1 MNDQPPHRVL
11 IVEDH
16 QVVAE
21 GLAVLLDE
29 HPGLR
34 VVGWAASVADAE
46 RLMATEPVD
55 VMVADYWLPDG
66 TGVEVVAALRAR
78 WPDAAVVFLSV
89 DDSDEAMLAAL
100 EAGASGYLVKSAGG
114 ADVIAAVH
122 RAAEG
127 EILVPARQLAALLTR
142 RREQAQRRA
151 ERSRQLDSL
160 TPRERQVLGLMA
172 EGMDNR
178 EVALRLRVSYAT
190 VRSHVRHLLGKLGAR
205 SKLEAVVRAADW
217 GLPERER
224 ERHSS
229 S

>member
-1 MNDQPPHRVL
+1 MSGRPPYRVL

-29 HPGLR
+29 QPDLD
-34 VVGWAASVADAE
+34 VIGWAASVADAE
-46 RLMATEPVD
+46 RLAAAEPAD
-55 VMVADYWLPDG
+55 VVVLDYWLPDG
-66 TGVEVVAALRAR
+66 TGAQAVAALRAYR
-78 WPDAAVVFLSV
+78 PDATMVFLSA
-89 DDSDEAMLAAL
+89 DDSDEVILAAL

-114 ADVIAAVH
+114 ADVAVAVR

-127 EILVPARQLAALLTR
+127 EILMPARQLAALLTR
-142 RREQAQRRA
+142 RREQARQQT
-151 ERSRQLDSL
+151 ERSRQMASL
-160 TPRERQVLGLMA
+160 TARERQILGLMS

-178 EVALRLRVSYAT
+178 EIAVRLGISYAT

-217 GLPERER
+217 NLPEP
-224 ERHSS
+224 
-229 S
+229 

>member
-1 MNDQPPHRVL
+1 MTGRAPYRVL

-29 HPGLR
+29 HPDLD
-34 VVGWAASVADAE
+34 VVGWAATVADAE
-46 RLMATEPVD
+46 RLVATEPVD
-55 VMVADYWLPDG
+55 VVVLDYWLPDR
-66 TGVEVVAALRAR
+66 TGAEAVAALRVYR
-78 WPDAAVVFLSV
+78 PDAAVVFLSA
-89 DDSDEAMLAAL
+89 DDSDDVILAAL

-114 ADVIAAVH
+114 ADVAAAVR

-127 EILVPARQLAALLTR
+127 EILMPARQLAALLTR
-142 RREQAQRRA
+142 RREQARQQAEQSRRLA
-151 ERSRQLDSL
+151 SL
-160 TPRERQVLGLMA
+160 TPRERQILGLMA

-178 EVALRLRVSYAT
+178 EIALRLGISYAT

-205 SKLEAVVRAADW
+205 SKLEAVVRAVDW
-217 GLPERER
+217 NLPAPGNA
-224 ERHSS
+224 SS